1 MDWLAWVKTM
11 FSFGNNVTGYVNL
24 VITPEQ
30 YKEITGKDYVA
41 SATVAQLIY
50 TQSPKKST
58 IHKKPH
64 QCDGAFIMGGFY

>member
-11 FSFGNNVTGYVNL
+11 FGLGNDVTGYVNL

-41 SATVAQLIY
+41 PTTVA
-50 TQSPKKST
+50 
-58 IHKKPH
+58 
-64 QCDGAFIMGGFY
+64 